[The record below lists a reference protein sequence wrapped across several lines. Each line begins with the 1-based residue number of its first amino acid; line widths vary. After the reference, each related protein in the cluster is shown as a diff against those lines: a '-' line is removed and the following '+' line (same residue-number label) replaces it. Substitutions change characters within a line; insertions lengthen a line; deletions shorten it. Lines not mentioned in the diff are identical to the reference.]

1 MPFCSFFYYYHYIC
15 ITVFVFHLLGI
26 YRETFNQ
33 SLSMFNQICFYVCKC
48 VCLYVCMYV
57 GRYICVYLYMY
68 VSRYICIYIYIYIC
82 LYVYIYVFKYL
93 YMCVCDCLHS
103 TQLILPFF
111 CLDQGN
117 QWFGHCCDDNAWK
130 VINVLSPFSI

>member
-68 VSRYICIYIYIYIC
+68 VSRYICIYIYIY
-82 LYVYIYVFKYL
+82 LYMFVCIYLCIQVFIYVCMRLSAFYTA
-93 YMCVCDCLHS
+93 H
-103 TQLILPFF
+103 IAFF
-111 CLDQGN
+111 L
-117 QWFGHCCDDNAWK
+117 FGPGK
-130 VINVLSPFSI
+130 SMVRPLL